1 MVDSDLEKIV
11 KHYQELSYGDVA
23 KGYTEDEELAI
34 YEEFSTKIASKY
46 EGIITK
52 SEALDRLQSRG
63 KIYTM
68 VVNNRE
74 GFFEYDTANIGIP
87 HFLRLT
93 ATLAHELVHK
103 LGYMK
108 KDSTFLKMNP
118 VFKEAGTEI
127 VSAKSLDDK
136 EGRLLIFN
144 GVYGKAPVKS
154 DSNILSIV
162 LVNQINKALGG
173 NTLEKSIINGHDY
186 FKEEIIKRWG
196 KDYYVYLSENIKD
209 ISRIEEKYWK
219 NYSHLD
225 QEEKELVEYD
235 LKHRIAKVQD
245 TVLDAEFGTKIKKV
259 HSKADSIKFLKELK
273 EFGLNRVRYQRET
286 DDGRLEYYDP
296 NFEDAYTDF
305 KEILEIEAGPLDE
318 KYDEFDWVKSIPE
331 IEPEKDFEES
341 EQDEVYLMAERLRRN
356 VNAQKGFF
364 GFLRKLF
371 GRKSLI
377 DERRTL
383 PKPIDDYSV
392 TYNHMKVEEMK
403 KERDV
408 PQKIKIKEDKER

>member
-1 MVDSDLEKIV
+1 MQTNDHVIRD
-11 KHYQELSYGDVA
+11 
-23 KGYTEDEELAI
+23 
-34 YEEFSTKIASKY
+34 
-46 EGIITK
+46 
-52 SEALDRLQSRG
+52 
-63 KIYTM
+63 
-68 VVNNRE
+68 
-74 GFFEYDTANIGIP
+74 YDA
-87 HFLRLT
+87 
-93 ATLAHELVHK
+93 
-103 LGYMK
+103 
-108 KDSTFLKMNP
+108 
-118 VFKEAGTEI
+118 
-127 VSAKSLDDK
+127 
-136 EGRLLIFN
+136 
-144 GVYGKAPVKS
+144 
-154 DSNILSIV
+154 
-162 LVNQINKALGG
+162 
-173 NTLEKSIINGHDY
+173 
-186 FKEEIIKRWG
+186 
-196 KDYYVYLSENIKD
+196 
-209 ISRIEEKYWK
+209 
-219 NYSHLD
+219 
-225 QEEKELVEYD
+225 
-235 LKHRIAKVQD
+235 
-245 TVLDAEFGTKIKKV
+245 VLDAEFGIKIKKV
-259 HSKADSIKFLKELK
+259 HSKSDSEKFLKELK
-273 EFGLNRVRYQRET
+273 IFGLNRVRYQRET

-403 KERDV
+403 KEREV